1 MNPKHIEVQILG
13 DEHGHVVHLFERDCS
28 IQRRHQKVIEMAP
41 AWSLPQSLRDKI
53 NEAAVKLMKNV
64 NYVNAGTVEFLVD
77 QDEKHFYFIEV
88 NPRVQVEHTVTEM
101 ITDIDIVKT
110 QILIAEGYS
119 LESPE
124 IGIGKQSEIWFKG
137 VAIQCRITTEDPQN
151 NFMPDTGKIIA
162 YRSSGGPGIRLDAG
176 TAYTG
181 AVITPYYDS
190 LLVKVTAHSLHAK
203 DTIHKMLRCLDEFR
217 ISGVKTNIYFL
228 QNMLRTR
235 DFQEGL
241 CDVNYI
247 DRNPWLL
254 QEPDTVSDRGTR
266 LLTYI
271 GDITVNGYAGAGH
284 QDKPDF
290 APVPVLDAS
299 HETAPKG
306 TRQLLDEL
314 GPENSLNGS
323 WTARKSCSWIPPTEM
338 RTSLCSLPA

>member
-1 MNPKHIEVQILG
+1 
-13 DEHGHVVHLFERDCS
+13 
-28 IQRRHQKVIEMAP
+28 
-41 AWSLPQSLRDKI
+41 
-53 NEAAVKLMKNV
+53 
-64 NYVNAGTVEFLVD
+64 
-77 QDEKHFYFIEV
+77 
-88 NPRVQVEHTVTEM
+88 
-101 ITDIDIVKT
+101 
-110 QILIAEGYS
+110 
-119 LESPE
+119 
-124 IGIGKQSEIWFKG
+124 
-137 VAIQCRITTEDPQN
+137 
-151 NFMPDTGKIIA
+151 MPDTGKIIA
-162 YRSSGGPGIRLDAG
+162 YRSGGGPGIRLDAG

-254 QEPDTVSDRGTR
+254 QEPGYRFRQRHKTSDLHR
-266 LLTYI
+266 
-271 GDITVNGYAGAGH
+271 DITVNGYAAQAIRTNRTSLLLRCSMLLMKLH
-284 QDKPDF
+284 RR
-290 APVPVLDAS
+290 APAS
-299 HETAPKG
+299 SLMNWDRK
-306 TRQLLDEL
+306 
-314 GPENSLNGS
+314 NSLNGS